1 MVFFPDSS
9 VLPSHHACTTDY
21 SVSDGSWMNRR
32 HALGWRRRRLSNIRY
47 PSPVVARGTCF
58 CATSVVRCSG
68 WSSECDV
75 CGVSTV
81 SRALQER
88 ERDKCSVNMRINKSQ
103 NGETMQFRYWGLV
116 LILRNQEAGSCL
128 KMLILDYRRRRESK
142 MDKIQNKERCT
153 FKKFFIILFL
163 NSSSSIYI

>member
-9 VLPSHHACTTDY
+9 ALPSHHACTTDY

-32 HALGWRRRRLSNIRY
+32 HALGWRRHRLSNIRY

-88 ERDKCSVNMRINKSQ
+88 EINVALIWELTNHKTV
-103 NGETMQFRYWGLV
+103 TMQFRYWGLV
-116 LILRNQEAGSCL
+116 LILRNQEDGSCL

-142 MDKIQNKERCT
+142 MDKIQNTREMY
-153 FKKFFIILFL
+153 F
-163 NSSSSIYI
+163 